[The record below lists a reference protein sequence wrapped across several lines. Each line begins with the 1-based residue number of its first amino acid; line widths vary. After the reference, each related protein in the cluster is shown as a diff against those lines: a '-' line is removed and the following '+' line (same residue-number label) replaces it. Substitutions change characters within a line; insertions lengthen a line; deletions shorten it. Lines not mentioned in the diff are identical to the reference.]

1 MTPEEFLGLEILG
14 LTIPAIVLIVLAVTL
29 LPAIWRVA
37 LGPADADRAVGAD
50 HVFFVLV
57 ASIAVLGLAW
67 DRQLLY
73 DLVLVGTLVGFISA
87 LILARFL
94 GRRHQ

>member
-1 MTPEEFLGLEILG
+1 M
-14 LTIPAIVLIVLAVTL
+14 
-29 LPAIWRVA
+29 WRVA

-57 ASIAVLGLAW
+57 ASIAILGLAW
-67 DRQLLY
+67 ERDLLF

-94 GRRHQ
+94 GRRRQ

>member
-1 MTPEEFLGLEILG
+1 MTPEEFLGVEILG
-14 LTIPAIVLIVLAVTL
+14 LTISAIVLVILALTL
-29 LPAIWRVA
+29 LPAMWRVA

-57 ASIAVLGLAW
+57 ASIAILGLAW
-67 DRQLLY
+67 ERDLLF

-94 GRRHQ
+94 GRRRQ